1 MSVTV
6 SLTGSIKATD
16 SVSGTIAL
24 SKVLTALA
32 TVSTGFTEA
41 QSLSIGNS
49 ATPLTLPGSPTTFVY
64 IKNLHATQTLTVTW
78 TPNGGASNVVLTLQ
92 PGAFIAFGEVVQG
105 LSGITAL
112 SVQASGAATPIEY
125 VLGF

>member
-24 SKVLTALA
+24 SKVLSGLV
-32 TVSTGFTEA
+32 TVATGFTEA

-49 ATPLTLPGSPTTFVY
+49 ATPVVLPGSPVTFVY

-78 TPNGGASNVVLTLQ
+78 TPNGGASNVVLTVQ
-92 PGAFIAFGEVVQG
+92 PGGYISFGETVQG
-105 LSGITAL
+105 LSGITA
-112 SVQASGAATPIEY
+112 
-125 VLGF
+125 